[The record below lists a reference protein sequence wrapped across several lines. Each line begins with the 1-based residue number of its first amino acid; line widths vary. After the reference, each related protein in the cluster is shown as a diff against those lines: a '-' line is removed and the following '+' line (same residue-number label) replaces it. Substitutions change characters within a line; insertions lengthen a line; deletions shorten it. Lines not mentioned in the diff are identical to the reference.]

1 MQMVQSFFVWVTLHS
16 QKQTTDQLRR
26 VYTEHLNLW
35 QHIIPCSELIS
46 HHFMGITIIHGFI
59 TRMWT
64 KICSCGTF
72 VKANYKLWFLRSI
85 HQRPIYTRRFV
96 SPIRQGPIYTRGF
109 VGTIRQKLFH
119 TRGFVGPIHQRP
131 IYTRGFVGPIR
142 RKLIYTRGFV
152 DPFVGG
158 RFICGI
164 SQPDFTAQW
173 YHKDENWPELAKIC
187 CTPTDSAEMGP
198 ILTCAFIWL
207 SSRPIIIACKWAFK
221 RPHYLQI

>member
-109 VGTIRQKLFH
+109 VGAIRQKLFH

-142 RKLIYTRGFV
+142 RKLTLEDLSTHLSEADLYAGFPSLISLFSGITRMRIGQSWPKSV
-152 DPFVGG
+152 ALPQIQQKWG
-158 RFICGI
+158 RFSPARSFG
-164 SQPDFTAQW
+164 
-173 YHKDENWPELAKIC
+173 
-187 CTPTDSAEMGP
+187 
-198 ILTCAFIWL
+198 
-207 SSRPIIIACKWAFK
+207 
-221 RPHYLQI
+221 